1 MRFLV
6 FGFRGAVHRL
16 SAIGE
21 GPLLVT
27 LKMAGV
33 LVG

>member
-1 MRFLV
+1 MRFLG
-6 FGFRGAVHRL
+6 FRFRGAVHCL
-16 SAIGE
+16 SVIGE

-33 LVG
+33 QVG